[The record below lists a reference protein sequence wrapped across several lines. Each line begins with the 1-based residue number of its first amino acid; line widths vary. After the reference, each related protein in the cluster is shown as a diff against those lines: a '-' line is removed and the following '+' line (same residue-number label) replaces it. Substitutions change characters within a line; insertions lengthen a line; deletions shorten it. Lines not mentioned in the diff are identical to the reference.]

1 MKLKTIY
8 KKAVSGKVLE
18 WTIEVEANKYRTI
31 SGYVDGIKIEAE
43 WTVCYPKNIGKKNAT
58 TAEEQALVEATAMRR
73 KRLELGSFEDINDVD
88 KPTPFKPMLAH
99 KYEDYK
105 TKLKYPVNV
114 QPKLDGI
121 RCIVKSDGMWTR
133 NGKQIISAPHIFE
146 SLKHHFLANPDLI
159 LDGEL
164 YYRDRNNF
172 NTICSLVKK
181 TKPTSQDLEES
192 KKLIQYWIYDVP
204 SRLGRFDVRKVEL
217 YKYFHDEYIVMVET
231 HLAQSEA
238 DMLSKYSEY
247 IEQGYEGLMIRT
259 LSGDYENKRSKTLLK
274 YKTFEDDEFE
284 ILDVY
289 EGQGRLTGMVGQM
302 LFKTKKGD
310 MFFSTVNG
318 TQEYLTELWSQKQEL
333 IGKKATVKYFELTA
347 DRIDENGKI
356 IKGGIPR
363 FPKVINIDRFD
374 I

>member
-18 WTIEVEANKYRTI
+18 WTIEIEANKFRTI
-31 SGYVDGIKIEAE
+31 SGYVDGIKTEAE
-43 WTVCYPKNIGKKNAT
+43 WTVCYPKNTGKKNST
-58 TAEEQALVEATAMRR
+58 TAEEQALAEATAMRR

-105 TKLKYPVNV
+105 AKLTYLVNV

-164 YYRDRNNF
+164 YYKDRNNF

-181 TKPTSQDLEES
+181 TKPNSQDLEES

-204 SRLGRFDVRKVEL
+204 SKSGRFDIRKVTL
-217 YKYFHDEYIVMVET
+217 YEFYHDEHIVMVET

-238 DMLSKYSEY
+238 DMLCKYSEY

-302 LFKTKKGD
+302 LFKIKSGT

-333 IGKKATVKYFELTA
+333 IGKKATVKYFELTV
-347 DRIDENGKI
+347 D
-356 IKGGIPR
+356 GIPR
-363 FPKVINIDRFD
+363 FPKVVGIRDYE
-374 I
+374 

>member
-1 MKLKTIY
+1 MKLNTLY
-8 KKAVSGKVLE
+8 KKAVSGKALE
-18 WTIEVEANKYRTI
+18 WTIEVEGNKYRTI
-31 SGYVDGIKIEAE
+31 TGYTDGIKTTSE
-43 WTVCYPKNIGKKNAT
+43 WTVCYPKNAGKKNAT
-58 TAEEQALVEATAMRR
+58 TAEEQALAEATAMKR
-73 KRLELGSFEDINDVD
+73 KRMEVGNVEDINDID
-88 KPTPFKPMLAH
+88 NPTPFKPMLAH

-105 TKLKYPVNV
+105 DKLKYPVNV

-164 YYRDRNNF
+164 YYRDKNNF

-204 SRLGRFDVRKVEL
+204 SSTGRFDVRKIAL
-217 YKYFHDEYIVMVET
+217 YKFYHDEHIIMIET

-238 DMLSKYSEY
+238 DMLSKYAEY

-259 LSGDYENKRSKTLLK
+259 ITGEYENKRSKTLLK

-289 EGQGRLTGMVGQM
+289 EGSGKLTGMVGQM
-302 LFKTKKGD
+302 LFKIKSGT

-333 IGKKATVKYFELTA
+333 IGKKATVKYFELTV
-347 DRIDENGKI
+347 D
-356 IKGGIPR
+356 GIPR
-363 FPKVINIDRFD
+363 FPKVVNVDRFD
-374 I
+374 M

>member
-18 WTIEVEANKYRTI
+18 WTIEVEGNKYRTI
-31 SGYVDGIKIEAE
+31 SGYVDGIKTEAE
-43 WTVCYPKNIGKKNAT
+43 WTVCYPKNQGKKNAT
-58 TAEEQALVEATAMRR
+58 TAEEQALAEATAMRR

-105 TKLKYPVNV
+105 DKLKYPVNV

-146 SLKHHFLANPDLI
+146 SLKHHFLANPDLV

-164 YYRDRNNF
+164 YYRDKNNF

-192 KKLIQYWIYDVP
+192 KKLIQYWVYDVP
-204 SRLGRFDVRKVEL
+204 SSVGRFDVRKVEL
-217 YKYFHDEYIVMVET
+217 YQYFHDKYIVMVET

-238 DMLSKYSEY
+238 DMLKKYSEY
-247 IEQGYEGLMIRT
+247 IENGYEGLMIRT
-259 LSGDYENKRSKTLLK
+259 LTGDYENKRSKTLLK

-289 EGQGRLTGMVGQM
+289 EGSGKLTGMVGQM
-302 LFKTKKGD
+302 LFKSKKGD

-347 DRIDENGKI
+347 D
-356 IKGGIPR
+356 GIPR
-363 FPKVINIDRFD
+363 FPKVVGIRDYE
-374 I
+374 